1 MSYCTRALNH
11 VTIKDQYP
19 IPVIDELLD
28 KLHGTA
34 YFTKLDLKSGYHQK
48 RVRPED
54 VCKAAF
60 QTHDSHY
67 EFLVMPFGLTNAPA
81 TFQSL
86 MNDIFRTAL

>member
-1 MSYCTRALNH
+1 
-11 VTIKDQYP
+11 
-19 IPVIDELLD
+19 VIDELLD

-34 YFTKLDLKSGYHQK
+34 YFTKLDLKLGYHQK

-54 VCKAAF
+54 VRKTTF
-60 QTHDSHY
+60 QTHDGHY

-86 MNDIFRTAL
+86 MNDIFKTAL